1 VVTWPALLRLID
13 YLKQK
18 ADAML
23 LNYIL
28 LTFRTLLKNKVTF
41 FINLAGMSIAL
52 GCCIA
57 AYVNYEFNA
66 GFDKTQENSKN
77 LYRVSFVHEAEG
89 KQTLYGVTPMPLP
102 SLVKENFDEVDDV
115 VHYISKDGRFRIGD
129 ELFQKE
135 FVYAD
140 PNFTKLFTLELLLG
154 SLDLTD
160 KTHVLISDKL
170 AMTYFNTKEAVGKPL
185 TQIVSGQP
193 KEYVISGVYKAFPFN
208 SSFRFDLLTTFDNY
222 FIDAEQRTS
231 VLGDWKKWT
240 TTFLY
245 VKNADALPR
254 IEKQLEQFV
263 IQQNEAREDLKVKNF
278 FVEPLTGMA
287 KRAVRAKM
295 QGHWFNMP
303 MPPAA
308 VIAPFFMAG
317 LILLVACFNFMNNA
331 IAVAGKRLKEIGIRK
346 VVGGKRRQLIV
357 QFLSETFIFCFVAG
371 LIALVLGEYFVAGW
385 DALWPGIE
393 LSVRYADNIPFIVML
408 ILLLATTAFLAGAYP
423 AFYISSFRPIQIL
436 RGTTKFGGTNLL
448 TKCLLVFQFTI
459 SLAAVIFSFAFYNN
473 SKFQKAYDL
482 GYDYHSVVQ
491 VPVDNQDQ
499 FNQLKNAISTN
510 PLITSVGGS
519 EHHIYAASAK
529 AAVKTEKLQEKE
541 VDVLNVGEDYFKT
554 LNVRIIS
561 GRAFEKDKASDYRE
575 SIIVN
580 EEFLRVFNL
589 PNEPFTQRITINDTL
604 QYNIVGVVKDVY
616 LRALFE
622 PLTPLVFRY
631 TGEDRY
637 RYLVASTDPSELV
650 TVNNQIRSEWKKL
663 FPNTLY
669 TGRLMEEHMVMA
681 MEHFDNAII
690 LYTFLGI
697 VAIVMSISGLYSL
710 VSLNLQKRTKELGI
724 RKVLGAPLLNIILQA
739 SKLFL
744 IIMIISFA
752 LGSFAGSFLVNTLM
766 NNIWEYYE
774 SIDIIVLSISILSL
788 FTIASITVALK
799 IFRVS
804 STNPVD
810 SLRYE

>member
-1 VVTWPALLRLID
+1 V
-13 YLKQK
+13 
-18 ADAML
+18 
-23 LNYIL
+23 
-28 LTFRTLLKNKVTF
+28 
-41 FINLAGMSIAL
+41 
-52 GCCIA
+52 
-57 AYVNYEFNA
+57 
-66 GFDKTQENSKN
+66 
-77 LYRVSFVHEAEG
+77 
-89 KQTLYGVTPMPLP
+89 
-102 SLVKENFDEVDDV
+102 
-115 VHYISKDGRFRIGD
+115 
-129 ELFQKE
+129 
-135 FVYAD
+135 
-140 PNFTKLFTLELLLG
+140 
-154 SLDLTD
+154 
-160 KTHVLISDKL
+160 
-170 AMTYFNTKEAVGKPL
+170 
-185 TQIVSGQP
+185 
-193 KEYVISGVYKAFPFN
+193 
-208 SSFRFDLLTTFDNY
+208 
-222 FIDAEQRTS
+222 
-231 VLGDWKKWT
+231 
-240 TTFLY
+240 
-245 VKNADALPR
+245 
-254 IEKQLEQFV
+254 
-263 IQQNEAREDLKVKNF
+263 
-278 FVEPLTGMA
+278 
-287 KRAVRAKM
+287 
-295 QGHWFNMP
+295 
-303 MPPAA
+303 
-308 VIAPFFMAG
+308 
-317 LILLVACFNFMNNA
+317 
-331 IAVAGKRLKEIGIRK
+331 
-346 VVGGKRRQLIV
+346 
-357 QFLSETFIFCFVAG
+357 
-371 LIALVLGEYFVAGW
+371 
-385 DALWPGIE
+385 
-393 LSVRYADNIPFIVML
+393 
-408 ILLLATTAFLAGAYP
+408 ILLLATTAVLAGAYP

-436 RGTTKFGGTNLL
+436 RGTTRFGGTNLL
-448 TKCLLVFQFTI
+448 TKSLLVFQFTI

-473 SKFQKAYDL
+473 SKFQKSYDL

-491 VPVDNQDQ
+491 VPVENQDQ

-752 LGSFAGSFLVNTLM
+752 LGSVAGSFLVNTLM

-774 SIDIIVLSISILSL
+774 SIDIIVLSVSILSL